1 MQVVALG
8 FGLAFVALLSVQ
20 APHWRPILASTWQAS
35 GANAAAAGA
44 AARAG
49 STAGS
54 SDGEADEAGWSILS
68 ALGVPFWAALGESSL
83 DTIEQASPWV
93 GQPLLWLYVMASQ
106 VLLVNLLIARL
117 GNTYQ
122 KYDVNAE
129 QEFGFHRVS
138 TLLCARAYFAV
149 PPPFSLPLLMCTPS
163 AWCQPRGRA
172 AGADGY
178 EPSDFAADLG
188 TRTVM
193 GDPNLEGDP
202 HLDGLEEENEKRE
215 VLAGLPRIASDRLW

>member
-1 MQVVALG
+1 
-8 FGLAFVALLSVQ
+8 
-20 APHWRPILASTWQAS
+20 
-35 GANAAAAGA
+35 
-44 AARAG
+44 
-49 STAGS
+49 
-54 SDGEADEAGWSILS
+54 
-68 ALGVPFWAALGESSL
+68 
-83 DTIEQASPWV
+83 
-93 GQPLLWLYVMASQ
+93 MASQ

-122 KYDVNAE
+122 MYDVNAE

-215 VLAGLPRIASDRLW
+215 VLAGLPRIASDCLGLPRIASGEHR